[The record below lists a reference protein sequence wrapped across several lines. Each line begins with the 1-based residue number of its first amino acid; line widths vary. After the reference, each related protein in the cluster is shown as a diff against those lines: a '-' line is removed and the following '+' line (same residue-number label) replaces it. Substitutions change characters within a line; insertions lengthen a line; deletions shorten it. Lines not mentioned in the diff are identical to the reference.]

1 MIGLGPRRERRVNSS
16 AGDWFLSGAE
26 WGNAA
31 TEVHT
36 GSAGSPSWSEGNL
49 VRPLIHGVA
58 YFARL
63 HEELS
68 ALQAGDRVWFTDWRG
83 DGDERLTAD
92 GPTIGE
98 LLARLARAGVEVRG
112 LIWRSHGERVSAPM
126 SNRSNELLSRQINDA
141 GGEVLLDQRV
151 RLFGCHHQKLFVI
164 RSENDPSRDVAFVG
178 GIDLSHSRRDDATHA
193 GDPQAVDMDPRYGK
207 HPPWHDAAL
216 ELRGP
221 VVADVLELFA
231 ERWNDPHPLDHRTP
245 YRMLLQRLADMP
257 RHPEPLPATAPPP
270 PPAGPHAV
278 QLLRTYGVK
287 HPPFPFAPGGERSV
301 ARAYTKAFT
310 LARSL
315 IYIEDQYLWSAEVA
329 SGIAAAL
336 EQNPGL
342 NVIAVVPR
350 YPDSDGPLGGPP
362 KRLGQLRAIETINRV
377 AAGRFG
383 VFNLENRAG
392 TPIYVHA
399 KICIIDDTWFTCG
412 SDNFNRRS
420 WTTDSELTCAVID
433 TSAGQT
439 RAGQGAA
446 SGEQA
451 ASGPDTDPAASRPLA
466 RDLRLQL
473 WAEHLGLDQSDPRLH
488 APEDGLALW
497 NAAADALDNWHT
509 TGGRSPRPN
518 GHARHHSAEPVSGLQ
533 RLWAG
538 PANRFLVDPDGRPRK
553 MRGTT
558 QF

>member
-1 MIGLGPRRERRVNSS
+1 MTGLGSRREHRVDSS
-16 AGDWFLSGAE
+16 AGYWFLSGAE
-26 WGNAA
+26 RGNAA
-31 TEVHT
+31 TDVHT

-49 VRPLIHGVA
+49 VRPLIHGA
-58 YFARL
+58 TYFARL

-164 RSENDPSRDVAFVG
+164 RSRDDPSRDVAFVG
-178 GIDLSHSRRDDATHA
+178 GIDLSHSRRDDADHA

-207 HPPWHDAAL
+207 QPPWHDAAL

-257 RHPEPLPATAPPP
+257 RHPEPLPETAPPP

-287 HPPFPFAPGGERSV
+287 HPPFPFAPDGERSV
-301 ARAYTKAFT
+301 ARAYTKAFA

-329 SGIAAAL
+329 AGIAAAL

-350 YPDSDGPLGGPP
+350 YPDSDGPLG
-362 KRLGQLRAIETINRV
+362 RAAQAARATACHRNDKPRGTRQIRRV
-377 AAGRFG
+377 
-383 VFNLENRAG
+383 
-392 TPIYVHA
+392 
-399 KICIIDDTWFTCG
+399 
-412 SDNFNRRS
+412 
-420 WTTDSELTCAVID
+420 
-433 TSAGQT
+433 Q
-439 RAGQGAA
+439 
-446 SGEQA
+446 SGEQSRDSDLRPRQDLHHRRHLVHVRVGQLQPSVLDHGQRA
-451 ASGPDTDPAASRPLA
+451 YLRGHRHHCRSGSTGAHWSRSRWPRSSGSNSGPNTWAWTRVTPGSRPRRPGSACGMPPPTPWTIGTKPAAARPA
-466 RDLRLQL
+466 PRDMCGTTDGTRDTLS
-473 WAEHLGLDQSDPRLH
+473 APLGGSGKPVSGGPGRPP
-488 APEDGLALW
+488 PED
-497 NAAADALDNWHT
+497 
-509 TGGRSPRPN
+509 
-518 GHARHHSAEPVSGLQ
+518 ARHHPVLGKHFEP
-533 RLWAG
+533 RW
-538 PANRFLVDPDGRPRK
+538 GRR
-553 MRGTT
+553 
-558 QF
+558 